1 MRHHLPQLRLGAGLQ
16 VPQHVAL
23 VRPRQV
29 HQHGRLLRL
38 HSVVVVAAL
47 LRPRPQLV
55 LGSVDPEVESALQA
69 VVLIFVTKNILVTK
83 KIFDI

>member
-29 HQHGRLLRL
+29 HQHGCLLRL
-38 HSVVVVAAL
+38 NSVVVAAL

-55 LGSVDPEVESALQA
+55 LGSVDPEVESALEA

-83 KIFDI
+83 KIFE